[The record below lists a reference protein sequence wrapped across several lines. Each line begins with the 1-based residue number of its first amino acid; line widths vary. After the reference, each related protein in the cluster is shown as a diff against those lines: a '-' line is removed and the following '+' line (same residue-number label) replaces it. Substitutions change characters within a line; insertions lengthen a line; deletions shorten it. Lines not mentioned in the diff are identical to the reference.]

1 MKPTF
6 DLTLYLVTDSGLN
19 AAASLPDAVEQA
31 IKGGVTLVQL
41 REKTAD
47 SRDFYEKALQVKAVT
62 DRYGVPLIINDRL
75 DIAQA
80 VNAAGVHLGAED
92 IPVDAARKILG
103 DDKIIGATAKTLAQ
117 ALAAEKDGA
126 DYLGCGAMYL
136 STAKPGALPMSKEM
150 LSEILAT
157 VHIPVVA
164 IGGISERNVQEII
177 PLGVNGVAVVSAII
191 AQEDIT
197 AAAARLRRLI
207 DESNISG

>member
-117 ALAAEKDGA
+117 ALAAEKNGA

-136 STAKPGALPMSKEM
+136 STAKPGALPMSKET
-150 LSEILAT
+150 LSEILAA

>member
-6 DLTLYLVTDSGLN
+6 DLNLYLVTDSGLN

-117 ALAAEKDGA
+117 ALAAEKNGA

-136 STAKPGALPMSKEM
+136 STAKPGALPMSQET
-150 LSEILAT
+150 LS
-157 VHIPVVA
+157 
-164 IGGISERNVQEII
+164 
-177 PLGVNGVAVVSAII
+177 
-191 AQEDIT
+191 
-197 AAAARLRRLI
+197 
-207 DESNISG
+207 

>member
-19 AAASLPDAVEQA
+19 TAASLPDAVEQA
-31 IKGGVTLVQL
+31 IMGGVTLVQL

-62 DRYGVPLIINDRL
+62 DRYSVPLIINDRL

-92 IPVDAARKILG
+92 IPVDVARKILG

-117 ALAAEKDGA
+117 ALAAEKAGA

-136 STAKPGALPMSKEM
+136 STAKPGALPMSKET
-150 LSEILAT
+150 LSEILAA

-164 IGGISERNVQEII
+164 IGGIGEGNVQEII

-207 DESNISG
+207 EESNISG

>member
-19 AAASLPDAVEQA
+19 TAASLPDAVEQA

-62 DRYGVPLIINDRL
+62 DRYSVPLIINDRL

-92 IPVDAARKILG
+92 IPVDVARKILG

-117 ALAAEKDGA
+117 ALAAEKAGA

-136 STAKPGALPMSKEM
+136 STAKPGALPMSRET
-150 LSEILAT
+150 LAEILAA

-164 IGGISERNVQEII
+164 IGGIGEGNVQEII

>member
-62 DRYGVPLIINDRL
+62 DRHGVPLIINDRL

-117 ALAAEKDGA
+117 ALAAEKNGA

-136 STAKPGALPMSKEM
+136 STAKPGALPMSKET
-150 LSEILAT
+150 LSEILAA

>member
-1 MKPTF
+1 M
-6 DLTLYLVTDSGLN
+6 
-19 AAASLPDAVEQA
+19 
-31 IKGGVTLVQL
+31 
-41 REKTAD
+41 
-47 SRDFYEKALQVKAVT
+47 
-62 DRYGVPLIINDRL
+62 PLIINDRL

-117 ALAAEKDGA
+117 ALAAEKNGA

-136 STAKPGALPMSKEM
+136 STAKPGALPMSKET
-150 LSEILAT
+150 LSEILAA

-164 IGGISERNVQEII
+164 IGGIGEGNVQEII
-177 PLGVNGVAVVSAII
+177 PLGINGVAVVSAII

-207 DESNISG
+207 EESNISG

>member
-19 AAASLPDAVEQA
+19 TAASLPDAVEQA
-31 IKGGVTLVQL
+31 IMGGVTLVQL

-62 DRYGVPLIINDRL
+62 DRYSVPLIINDRL

-92 IPVDAARKILG
+92 IPVDVARKILG

-117 ALAAEKDGA
+117 ALAAEKAGA

-136 STAKPGALPMSKEM
+136 STAKPGALPMSKET
-150 LSEILAT
+150 LSEILAA

-164 IGGISERNVQEII
+164 IGGIGEGNVQEII

-191 AQEDIT
+191 AQDDIT

-207 DESNISG
+207 EESNISG

>member
-75 DIAQA
+75 DIALA
-80 VNAAGVHLGAED
+80 VDAAGVHLGQED
-92 IPVDAARKILG
+92 LPCVAAKKILG
-103 DDKIIGATAKTLAQ
+103 EDKIIGVTAKTLSQ
-117 ALAAEKDGA
+117 ALEAEKAGA
-126 DYLGCGAMYL
+126 DYLGCGAMHL
-136 STAKPGALPMSKEM
+136 STAKPGALPMS
-150 LSEILAT
+150 LDTLRSILGA
-157 VHIPVVA
+157 VKIPVVA
-164 IGGISERNVQEII
+164 IGGINAENAGEIVAA
-177 PLGVNGVAVVSAII
+177 GVNGLAVVSAII
-191 AQEDIT
+191 AAPDIKK
-197 AAAARLRRLI
+197 AAEELKKIILRN
-207 DESNISG
+207 DISG